1 MKKRLLLFCLWIFPV
16 AAYAQKE
23 LPLEP
28 AILECKYVFV
38 MHTDTITRS
47 RVVQDTVLQRIGE
60 NISQF
65 INCYTFTLDTLEASP
80 QDYSK
85 EILSKIHNGGFRH
98 SIISNVN
105 EYIYKNYPSGK
116 TTTMSQEF
124 IAGFYFEE
132 EYQPQ
137 SWILLPDSTR
147 QILNRECLLATC
159 DFRNRTY
166 FAWYCPEI
174 PISDGPWKFF
184 GLPGMILE
192 LYDANKDYHFVAF
205 QIETENLTPVTL
217 YNFDEEEYI
226 QTDRITYINT
236 QYKRRSGVAP
246 EEIPL
251 LQDVYWEGRKRT
263 FLQKT
268 PKRLLYDF
276 MERDWD
282 YTEK

>member
-1 MKKRLLLFCLWIFPV
+1 MKKRLLLFYLWIFPV
-16 AAYAQKE
+16 VAYAQKE

-28 AILECKYVFV
+28 AILECKYVFM
-38 MHTDTITRS
+38 MHADTITRS
-47 RVVQDTVLQRIGE
+47 RIVQDTVLQRVGE

-65 INCYTFTLDTLEASP
+65 VNCYTFYYDTLCASP
-80 QDYSK
+80 IDYSK
-85 EILSKIHNGGFRH
+85 EILAMIPKVGFRNT
-98 SIISNVN
+98 IRSNVN
-105 EYIYKNYPSGK
+105 EYIYKNYPPGK

-276 MERDWD
+276 MERD
-282 YTEK
+282 Y